1 MRSDLTAVLGAL
13 LCGGGMVST
22 AAALIKAF
30 KTGTTTEVLAGVEY
44 TTRRDRVSC
53 GFFFAVCRHIFVFAM
68 CTLFFTA
75 CVYRLCFGVGD

>member
-1 MRSDLTAVLGAL
+1 MSDLAAVFGAL
-13 LCGGGMVST
+13 LCGGGMVSM